1 MVEVHG
7 TAERL
12 CPEAGR
18 LVHVRSLTIDQEGAD
33 RSHASGNLQCTIDID
48 TNSLATASSK
58 ARGRGK
64 CPYLA
69 SKGGVL
75 RFRPSR

>member
-1 MVEVHG
+1 MRAQLLKARNFG
-7 TAERL
+7 TDIV
-12 CPEAGR
+12 G
-18 LVHVRSLTIDQEGAD
+18 VHVRSLTIDQEGAD
-33 RSHASGNLQCTIDID
+33 RSHASGILQCTIDID

-64 CPYLA
+64 CPYL
-69 SKGGVL
+69 KRGVL